1 MKNKRETKKEMEQRI
16 RNEFKEE
23 QSKENYYEAK
33 KRSAVIWTGIIGA
46 IIGMIFLIKSTY
58 VFSKVY
64 VYFRR
69 RSLDP
74 QQSTESGSV

>member
-46 IIGMIFLIKSTY
+46 IIGMIFVSFVYPYANIIGIIIYINS
-58 VFSKVY
+58 FS
-64 VYFRR
+64 
-69 RSLDP
+69 SII
-74 QQSTESGSV
+74 T